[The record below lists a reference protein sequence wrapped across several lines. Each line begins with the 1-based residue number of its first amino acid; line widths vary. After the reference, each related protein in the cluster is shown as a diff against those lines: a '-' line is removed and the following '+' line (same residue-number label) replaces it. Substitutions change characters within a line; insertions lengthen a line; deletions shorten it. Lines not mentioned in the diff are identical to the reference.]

1 MDPPTLS
8 DLHLT
13 PDGLLLP
20 VAAPTDDN
28 EHSDIPL
35 SHECLD
41 PPGSYALYTP
51 QHYTREVQVEVGIA
65 KRRYREGLARVLG
78 EALMQFCREIDA
90 QHPYLV
96 SIIGQ
101 LKVIAE

>member
-1 MDPPTLS
+1 
-8 DLHLT
+8 
-13 PDGLLLP
+13 
-20 VAAPTDDN
+20 
-28 EHSDIPL
+28 
-35 SHECLD
+35 
-41 PPGSYALYTP
+41 
-51 QHYTREVQVEVGIA
+51 VEVGIA

-78 EALMQFCREIDA
+78 ETLMQFCREIDA